1 MADEKRFWKYKLN
14 KSIRPTEMG
23 QYYPTL
29 DGFTAECRALMK
41 IFIYQKVS
49 DFVNS
54 KFYYYFIII

>member
-49 DFVNS
+49 DQTHFQDY
-54 KFYYYFIII
+54 KL